1 MNPLEKWRA
10 DSAPKA
16 KRLHLL
22 WRRVFFLLLV
32 LFAESSVWAVDP
44 SRHISQYAHTAWR
57 VQDGVFSGTPNAITQ
72 TQDGYL
78 WIGTAAGLL
87 HFDGVR
93 FVPATTGDG
102 QPLPD
107 VRINFLLSARDGSLW
122 IGTRAGLSQLKDGKL
137 LNYSIAPIGISNIIQ
152 DHEGT
157 IWVTRYRVTD
167 GKGPLCRVVGK
178 ELRCYGKADGIPV
191 EYGVPLVEDS
201 LGNLWIGSYV
211 ICRWKPGSSTI
222 YFAKELKHLKGN
234 PGVLDLVAG
243 PSGSVWV
250 ALEVAGPGL
259 GVRHF
264 SGEKWTSYVVPG
276 FDSASVKAHCLF
288 LDPNNTLWIG
298 TETEGI
304 YRIRDGTV
312 DHYRSIDGLSGD
324 AVNGIYQDREGNLW
338 VTTDQGVDLFR
349 DTPVVSFSTR
359 EGLSA
364 ANTRSVL
371 ARRDGSVWVG
381 NGGDLDVLFKGHVS
395 VIGKRQGLPG
405 EEVTAL
411 FEDHAGRLWLGTDQ
425 KVLTYE
431 RGRFFEVTQADGR
444 ALGAPERSCTAVT
457 EDSDHNIWVMMY
469 GFGRGQLFR
478 IENHRVRE
486 EIPLPGI
493 PKASWLAPDQETGI
507 WIGSNSDVLARY
519 RGGHMETISLGRGD
533 KSFTTQSLV
542 VDSRNSIWVATSNG
556 LVRWN
561 DGIWKTLDARNG
573 LPCSS
578 IIALIKDNQGAL
590 WLRTQCGIL
599 NITESELEHW
609 WQRPDSKVAIRTFN
623 ALDGAQ
629 PGIPQPAQP
638 SSSMSLDGRLW
649 FVNDTLLQM
658 IDPSQLKVNPTLP
671 QVHIEQVVANRRSY
685 LPRKVL
691 RLPSLIRDLEIDYTA
706 LSLAVPQR
714 VHFRYKLEGHDAGWQ
729 EPGTRR
735 QAFYS
740 DLRPG
745 RYRFQV
751 IACNND
757 GVWNEMGA
765 TLDFSVAPAWYQTN
779 WFRILCVVSC
789 ISIAWFIYR
798 QRVLQISRAIGTRF
812 DERLAERTRMARDL
826 HDTFLQTIQGSKLVA
841 DDALEP
847 SADPI
852 RMRRALEQLSVWL
865 ERATQEGRTALNS
878 LRTATTQKNDLGE
891 ALLRMIQDSAIPSST
906 AVTLSVLGDSREMHP
921 LVRDEIYRIG
931 YEAIHNACAH
941 SGASRLEVELRYAND
956 LVLRVSDNGTGI
968 DPAIADRGKDGH
980 FGLQGMRE
988 RAARIAAKLVLLSSA
1003 NSGTEVKLTVPGG
1016 IVFGTN
1022 KPIRRSLF
1030 SRVKA
1035 LFRSRH
1041 KASRLD

>member
-1 MNPLEKWRA
+1 LDANRPEYQRA
-10 DSAPKA
+10 KFVTKTKKLNVPRSFVVC
-16 KRLHLL
+16 LFLC
-22 WRRVFFLLLV
+22 FFAV
-32 LFAESSVWAVDP
+32 SSVWAVDP
-44 SRHISQYAHTAWR
+44 TRHISQYRHTAWR

-78 WIGTAAGLL
+78 WIGTAAGLF

-137 LNYSIAPIGISNIIQ
+137 LNYSTAPIGISNIIQ

-157 IWVTRYRVTD
+157 IWVTRYRVSD
-167 GKGPLCRVVGK
+167 GKGPLCRVAGK

-201 LGNLWIGSYV
+201 LGNLWIGSYL

-222 YFAKELKHLKGN
+222 YFADELKHLKGN

-264 SGEKWTSYVVPG
+264 SDEKWTSYVVPG

-298 TETEGI
+298 TEAEGI

-324 AVNGIYQDREGNLW
+324 AVNSIYQDREGNLW

-381 NGGDLDVLFKGHVS
+381 NGGDLDVLFKSHVS

-411 FEDHAGRLWLGTDQ
+411 FEDHTGRLWLGTDQ

-431 RGRFFEVTQADGR
+431 RGRFFEVIQADGR
-444 ALGAPERSCTAVT
+444 ALGAPERSCIAIT

-469 GFGRGQLFR
+469 GFGRSQLFR
-478 IENHRVRE
+478 IENHKVRE

-519 RGGHMETISLGRGD
+519 SGGHMETISLGRGD

-638 SSSMSLDGRLW
+638 SSSLSLDGRLW

-658 IDPSQLKVNPTLP
+658 IDPSQLKVNPNP
-671 QVHIEQVVANRRSY
+671 PPVHIEQVVADRRSY
-685 LPRKVL
+685 LPRPDL
-691 RLPSLIRDLEIDYTA
+691 RLPPLTRDLEIDYTA
-706 LSLAVPQR
+706 LSFVVPQR
-714 VHFRYKLEGHDAGWQ
+714 VRFRYKLESHDSGWE

-745 RYRFQV
+745 RYKFRV

-757 GVWNEMGA
+757 GVWNETGA
-765 TLDFSVAPAWYQTN
+765 SLDFTVAPAWYQASS
-779 WFRILCVVSC
+779 FRILCVLS
-789 ISIAWFIYR
+789 SILVVWVIYR
-798 QRVLQISRAIGTRF
+798 LRVLQISRAIGARF

-841 DDALEP
+841 DHALKTT
-847 SADPI
+847 ADPV
-852 RMRRALEQLSVWL
+852 RMRGALEQLSVWL
-865 ERATQEGRTALNS
+865 ERATQEGRAVLNS
-878 LRTATTQKNDLGE
+878 LRTATSQANDLAE
-891 ALLRMIQDSAIPSST
+891 ALQRATKDDLIPNSM
-906 AVTLSVLGDSREMHP
+906 AVTFSVVGDAREMHP
-921 LVRDEIYRIG
+921 IVRDEIYRIG
-931 YEAIHNACAH
+931 YEAIRNACMH
-941 SGASRLEVELRYAND
+941 SGASQLEVELRYAHD
-956 LVLRVSDNGTGI
+956 LALRVSDNGIGI
-968 DPAIADRGKDGH
+968 DPVTADRGKDGH

-988 RAARIAAKLVLLSSA
+988 RAARIGGNLTLGSSS
-1003 NSGTEVKLTVPGG
+1003 NSGTEIKLIVPGG
-1016 IVFGTN
+1016 VIFRKTTPV
-1022 KPIRRSLF
+1022 RRSLLTRMRTF
-1030 SRVKA
+1030 LR
-1035 LFRSRH
+1035 
-1041 KASRLD
+1041 